1 MPLLAIL
8 DEAAFNALPDATS
21 LGKDSY
27 LKDEK
32 TGAYVLAMDGSEA
45 SKLAKPLSDKIAL
58 LEANNKKLLDEK
70 VKAIQ
75 KLEEFTQIGSDDF
88 EKRYGAQIATLKAE
102 HQRQLDASKAE
113 LEKAQANVDASHK
126 HLISTMTRTRIAELK
141 NTFGLN
147 DLADD
152 WLGNRIQVVYDED
165 NQRYVERVV
174 ENGEVAYKGQ
184 QYKTPQQ
191 LISEA
196 QANKAFAGM
205 FNAGS
210 AGGSGAPGRQQSG
223 AAGADRYK
231 GLSAAEKLKQARSDG
246 IKTP

>member
-1 MPLLAIL
+1 M
-8 DEAAFNALPDATS
+8 
-21 LGKDSY
+21 
-27 LKDEK
+27 
-32 TGAYVLAMDGSEA
+32 
-45 SKLAKPLSDKIAL
+45 
-58 LEANNKKLLDEK
+58 
-70 VKAIQ
+70 
-75 KLEEFTQIGSDDF
+75 
-88 EKRYGAQIATLKAE
+88 
-102 HQRQLDASKAE
+102 
-113 LEKAQANVDASHK
+113 
-126 HLISTMTRTRIAELK
+126 
-141 NTFGLN
+141 
-147 DLADD
+147 
-152 WLGNRIQVVYDED
+152 YDED

-174 ENGEVAYKGQ
+174 ENGEDAYKGQ

-196 QANKAFAGM
+196 QANKALAGM